1 MPYIV
6 LYKYVFVCISIYIDT
21 HQIAYF
27 ALLSGSFDP
36 SEWMSLKLYKSP
48 EPNKRLQKSM
58 YILLIHLEL
67 CIHAY
72 VGATKYD
79 TMTISH

>member
-1 MPYIV
+1 MYFCAS
-6 LYKYVFVCISIYIDT
+6 LNIYIYLDT

-36 SEWMSLKLYKSP
+36 SEWISLKLYKSP

-58 YILLIHLEL
+58 YILLIQLEL

-79 TMTISH
+79 KYDTMTISH